1 MLTAQAAG
9 DLDSHQGR
17 TCGANAEAIAN
28 RALFIRPPLAKPYQA
43 SVPVSGLVPAYSQAT
58 VSDLPIVGKNFL
70 QSTLSG
76 SSFGSV
82 SVPTVFS
89 STVLSLSIDAAEM
102 DEFSFSASVLVV
114 LGSFFGSAS
123 VSTVSTEA
131 SFANLLSRNMCA
143 ILARTGHRKSRVMGR
158 TKSRATGCTRTT
170 CWIGEAVAFLRQR
183 VDRSLNWRAVGFYG
197 LEC

>member
-43 SVPVSGLVPAYSQAT
+43 SVPFSGLVPAYSQAT

-123 VSTVSTEA
+123 VSTVFST
-131 SFANLLSRNMCA
+131 
-143 ILARTGHRKSRVMGR
+143 
-158 TKSRATGCTRTT
+158 
-170 CWIGEAVAFLRQR
+170 
-183 VDRSLNWRAVGFYG
+183 AVGQDPVGVLSVTVTLPYQSTCKWRRLLPRQALTAYG
-197 LEC
+197 ALVRVNSIWS